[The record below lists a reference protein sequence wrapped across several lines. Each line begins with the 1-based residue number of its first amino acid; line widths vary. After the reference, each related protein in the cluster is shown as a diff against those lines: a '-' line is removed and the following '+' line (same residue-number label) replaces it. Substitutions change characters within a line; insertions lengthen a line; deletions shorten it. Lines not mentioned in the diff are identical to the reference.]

1 MGLIYRIVGIAL
13 LITFLQVWS
22 GVIIFILFFINV
34 LTALFVGDN
43 FVRATAYGM
52 WSLLVPVGYKKVAMI
67 LEHTYTVN
75 EEELVTEKDI
85 TRSRVRSKYFLT
97 MHILTSIFVLGVSLI
112 FMLII
117 IHSNPVH
124 YYQQTILTPEILSY
138 ICVPIIG
145 LSLGTSVML
154 ARPYHRCDC
163 SGGEIPAGNII
174 V

>member
-1 MGLIYRIVGIAL
+1 MHLAYIYKFYYPLEYIL
-13 LITFLQVWS
+13 LLQHQYH
-22 GVIIFILFFINV
+22 
-34 LTALFVGDN
+34 FVFSCSN
-43 FVRATAYGM
+43 A
-52 WSLLVPVGYKKVAMI
+52 
-67 LEHTYTVN
+67 
-75 EEELVTEKDI
+75 
-85 TRSRVRSKYFLT
+85 VRSKYFLT

-117 IHSNPVH
+117 IHSNPAH
-124 YYQQTILTPEILSY
+124 YYQQTILTPEVSLTDRGVKYVNCLMSMFLIFIEFKLFSYFFHLQILSY
-138 ICVPIIG
+138 ICVPILG